1 MATSRKNIP
10 DAILK
15 KIIVMAAKGHT
26 VAEIMRATGQTAPT
40 ISKVCADVGIP
51 ISRKPKPPT
60 EEKRNLVLDLHS
72 KGYTPT
78 EITCETLIPVAT
90 VRKYIREAK
99 IITFPNTEKHPAEE
113 AEQPVQ
119 LTLDVTESVKEK
131 QYEALLMLRE
141 AINMLL
147 EAINML
153 IEASRS

>member
-10 DAILK
+10 DTLRK
-15 KIIVMAAKGHT
+15 KIIVMAAKEET

-40 ISKVCADVGIP
+40 ISKVCKDAGIT
-51 ISRKPKPPT
+51 ISRKPEKPT

-72 KGYTPT
+72 KGYSPT
-78 EITCETLIPVAT
+78 EITCETGIPVST
-90 VRKYIREAK
+90 VRKFIREAK
-99 IITFPNTEKHPAEE
+99 IITFPNAEKHPAEE

-119 LTLDVTESVKEK
+119 LTLGVTESAKEK

-141 AINMLL
+141 AINL
-147 EAINML
+147 L

>member
-10 DAILK
+10 DEIRK
-15 KIIVMAAKGHT
+15 KIIVMAAKGAT
-26 VAEIMRATGQTAPT
+26 AAEIMRATGQTAPT
-40 ISKVCADVGIP
+40 ISKVCKDVGIP

-78 EITCETLIPVAT
+78 EITCETGIPVST

-99 IITFPNTEKHPAEE
+99 IITFPNAEKHPAEE

-119 LTLDVTESVKEK
+119 LTLDVTERAKEK
-131 QYEALLMLRE
+131 QYEALLMIRD
-141 AINMLL
+141 AINLL
-147 EAINML
+147 RDAINLL